1 MTNRNREHDLLTP
14 RLIAAGCR
22 VTTGEES
29 NVKPDITIEARDATD
44 NKVFDLHS
52 RGGIGYIFHVK
63 ITNRAYRSLFISAF
77 IFRPLWED
85 PDFTWLQDIR
95 KYQPESEEYR
105 HPGGRV
111 FRREDVLNHCTGKLG
126 KLNPGEP
133 KEGFLLAWSIH
144 KIPADY
150 LHGTRIPAEIAIIDH
165 FGRPHVTEIEVSVDR
180 SAKIKTVAA
189 NRPATGGLFDGKIAA
204 SDPPYNW
211 PEFRKAPP
219 VDKELVII

>member
-1 MTNRNREHDLLTP
+1 MKNRNRENDLLTR

-22 VTTGEES
+22 VTMGEES
-29 NVKPDITIEARDATD
+29 NVEPDITIEPRDATD

-111 FRREDVLNHCTGKLG
+111 FRREEVLNHCTGELG

-133 KEGFLLAWSIH
+133 KEGYLLACSIH
-144 KIPADY
+144 KIPANY
-150 LHGTRIPAEIAIIDH
+150 PHGTRIPAEIAIIDH
-165 FGRPHVTEIEVSVDR
+165 FGRPHVTEIELLVDR
-180 SAKIKTVAA
+180 SAKLNTVAA
-189 NRPATGGLFDGKIAA
+189 NRPANGGLFDGKIAA
-204 SDPPYNW
+204 SNPPNNW
-211 PEFRKAPP
+211 AEFRKAPLF
-219 VDKELVII
+219 DKELLII